1 MSEREGRQGER
12 RGQGEGGPGE
22 ERPRAPL
29 RWPSRSRAFWI
40 FLILVLL
47 IAAKFFGSM
56 PTDSPKVSYVQY
68 REYLKDR
75 LIMRATIVGDEEFRG
90 VLSDGTGFAVNL
102 GPGPID
108 PETKRE
114 WEEAGIDF
122 SFETK
127 PFQWYSVL
135 ISFLPWLLFIGFWI
149 FMLRQMQGGPR
160 GLFSFGKSRA
170 RLLMEDKRKTTFREV
185 AGADEAK
192 EELTEIIEFLK
203 DPKKFQRLGGRT
215 PKGVLLVGPPGTGKT
230 HLARAVAG
238 EAGVPFFSISG
249 SDFVE
254 MFVGVGAS
262 RVRDLFEQGKASA
275 PCIIFIDEIDAV
287 GRHRGAGIGGGHDE
301 REQTLN
307 QLLVEMDGFESNDG
321 VILIAATNRPDVL
334 DPALLRPGRFDRR
347 VVVSLPDVRGRKGI
361 LEVHSRNV
369 PLSEDVDMERLAK
382 GTPGLS
388 GADLESMVNE
398 AALLASRRDREQVV
412 MVDMEDAKDK
422 VMLGAERKSMIMTEE
437 DKKLAAVHEA
447 GHALA
452 AKLTPG
458 APPINKAVIV
468 PRGQTMGMV
477 SFLAEER
484 HSVTESRLRAHLVT
498 GLGGCCAEALVFG
511 ERSTGAQ
518 ADYKQVTAL
527 ARSMVCDWGMN
538 KDLGPLALG
547 SEEEEVFLGKEFAR
561 TRNFSE
567 QTAETIDREIR
578 ELVIDAEK
586 RATALLKENRRHLD
600 DLAGALLE
608 YEVLD
613 DAEIDRILEGKPLQR
628 EPAADLEGEA
638 ASGNGAAEAS
648 PDTPSDGGADD
659 EAAADSSEAAPS
671 PPLGGPPPG

>member
-1 MSEREGRQGER
+1 MNDGSSQDGDR
-12 RGQGEGGPGE
+12 RGPGE
-22 ERPRAPL
+22 DRSRFPW

-40 FLILVLL
+40 FLILVLI
-47 IAAKFFGSM
+47 IAAKFFGST
-56 PTDSPKVSYVQY
+56 PSDARQISYVEY
-68 REYLKDR
+68 RDHLEAGR
-75 LIMRATIVGDEEFRG
+75 IVRARIVGETEFQG
-90 VLSDGTGFAVNL
+90 VLRDGTQFLVNL
-102 GPGPID
+102 GPID
-108 PETKRE
+108 AATKRE
-114 WEEAGIDF
+114 WLDAGIEEF
-122 SFETK
+122 SFEEK
-127 PFQWYSVL
+127 PFQWASVL

-170 RLLMEDKRKTTFREV
+170 RLLTEDRRKTTFRDV
-185 AGADEAK
+185 AGVDEAK

-215 PKGVLLVGPPGTGKT
+215 PKGMLLIGPPGTGKT

-238 EAGVPFFSISG
+238 EAGVPFYSISG

-347 VVVSLPDVRGRKGI
+347 VVVNLPDVRGRKGV
-361 LEVHSRNV
+361 LEVHARSV
-369 PLSEDVDMERLAK
+369 PLADDVDLERLAK

-388 GADLESMVNE
+388 GADLENLVNE
-398 AALLASRRDREQVV
+398 AALLASRRDREKVV
-412 MVDMEDAKDK
+412 HSDLEEAKDK
-422 VMLGAERKSMIMTEE
+422 VMLGAERKSIIMTEE
-437 DKKLAAVHEA
+437 DKRLAAVHEA

-484 HSVTESRLRAHLVT
+484 HSITESQLKAHLVT
-498 GLGGCCAEALVFG
+498 GLGGCCAEAVVFG

-518 ADYKQVTAL
+518 ADYKQVSGL

-538 KDLGPLALG
+538 RELGPLALG
-547 SEEEEVFLGKEFAR
+547 GGDEEVFLGREFGR
-561 TRNFSE
+561 THNYSE
-567 QTAETIDREIR
+567 QTAQAIDKEIR
-578 ELVIDAEK
+578 DLVLEAEG
-586 RATALLKENRRHLD
+586 RARAVMQENRKQLD
-600 DLAGALLE
+600 DLAAALLE

-613 DAEIDRILEGKPLQR
+613 DAEIDLILDGKPVPR
-628 EPAADLEGEA
+628 RPVEPPPGTG
-638 ASGNGAAEAS
+638 S
-648 PDTPSDGGADD
+648 TVTTD
-659 EAAADSSEAAPS
+659 EAAALPADSATAAD
-671 PPLGGPPPG
+671 GADEG